1 MPQEKKG
8 TCWRCLRASGA
19 CLPGVGGAQMGVGRA
34 VWEVMM
40 CGEQAENT
48 LHSQPHA
55 REKSRVQKSWRG
67 RQLRKV
73 RCCVETGRSR
83 QVASPLRHVN

>member
-1 MPQEKKG
+1 M
-8 TCWRCLRASGA
+8 
-19 CLPGVGGAQMGVGRA
+19 PGVGGAQMGVGLA

-48 LHSQPHA
+48 LHNQPRA
-55 REKSRVQKSWRG
+55 REESRVQKSQRG

-73 RCCVETGRSR
+73 RCGVETGRSR
-83 QVASPLRHVN
+83 QVASPLRHVS